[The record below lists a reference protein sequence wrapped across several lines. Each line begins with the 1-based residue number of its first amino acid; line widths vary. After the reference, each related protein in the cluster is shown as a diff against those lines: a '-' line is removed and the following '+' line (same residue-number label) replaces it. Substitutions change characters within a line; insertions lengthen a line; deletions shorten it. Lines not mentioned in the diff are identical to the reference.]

1 MKHKYTDISYPN
13 RQKETE
19 RAEMA
24 RKYEAKGKKIPAEFK
39 KKPGAGAR
47 ALLRGIN
54 VGRVARTAIKAKIG
68 K

>member
-1 MKHKYTDISYPN
+1 MRKYEDISYPN
-13 RQKETE
+13 KQKETE

-24 RKYEAKGKKIPAEFK
+24 RKYESQGKKVPKQFH

-47 ALLRGIN
+47 ALLRGVN
-54 VGRVARTAIKAKIG
+54 VGRVARTALKAKIG